1 MRSTFKLLFYVN
13 RQKMN
18 EDGLCPIMGRITID
32 GKVCQYA
39 TQMRVSLP
47 CWDVKSGRAYAPP
60 RREAEAR
67 AAEAINR
74 RLDYFVR
81 HAEMA
86 YRNNLIINGF
96 VTAEMI
102 RNAITGR
109 AQPKGT
115 FLALFDE
122 HNREYAKRVGIDR
135 ARCTY
140 VRYLNT
146 RRHLANFIRS
156 GYGQDD
162 IEMRRLDMKFIQ
174 DFQFYLSSVCRL
186 RTVTLNNHLVN
197 MQKIVQL
204 AIKER
209 VIKYDPFAGFKRELV
224 PVRHRYLT
232 HEQLT
237 KLMEADLPTY
247 RLSHTRDLFVFS
259 VFTGLGRAELA
270 ALTDD
275 NIVTERDGSQWIY
288 IRRQK
293 TKVECRIKLMDIPLQ
308 ILNKYRGEGPASDA
322 DNRFYR
328 NGIIWKS
335 KAFNGSEMTMGIGVA
350 GRGFNNRDMIPAN
363 DPAVKGFNRRR
374 MISAND
380 STLSATNLASS
391 TYNEQTDSS
400 MYNRKPAA
408 GSKLYYEPLGSQSRC
423 TVQGKETGPFTS
435 GKLFFVPVS
444 SSLER
449 SLHLIE
455 KQCHLDCHLT
465 FYMARHTFATEIC
478 LSNGMPIETISQM
491 MGHSNIRT
499 TQIYAEITNQKVKD
513 DFDKLSLKTNAKY
526 HLPTP
531 PMPPTNLHIKS
542 QSSPK
547 KQACTKEA
555 TYLNGKVSPN
565 KQACT
570 AEATYLNGKVSPKKQ
585 ACTKEATYLNGQ
597 SSPNKQAYTEDILA
611 IDHLPTDKPLPLRY
625 YRRGRRVTKS
635 FR

>member
-122 HNREYAKRVGIDR
+122 HNREYARRVGIDR

-156 GYGQDD
+156 RYGQDD

-328 NGIIWKS
+328 NGLVGAYDMMVRSKPLNDSRII
-335 KAFNGSEMTMGIGVA
+335 MGNGVA
-350 GRGFNNRDMIPAN
+350 GG
-363 DPAVKGFNRRR
+363 GFNRHR

-391 TYNEQTDSS
+391 TYNEQTNSS

-408 GSKLYYEPLGSQSRC
+408 GSKLYYETLDSQSRC
-423 TVQGKETGPFTS
+423 TVQGKETGPITSYNFSRVEKIPTVQGKETGPFTS

-547 KQACTKEA
+547 KQACT
-555 TYLNGKVSPN
+555 
-565 KQACT
+565 
-570 AEATYLNGKVSPKKQ
+570 AEATYLNGKV
-585 ACTKEATYLNGQ
+585 
-597 SSPNKQAYTEDILA
+597 SPNKQAYTEDILA

>member
-328 NGIIWKS
+328 NGLVGAYDMMVRSKPFNDSRII
-335 KAFNGSEMTMGIGVA
+335 MGNGVA
-350 GRGFNNRDMIPAN
+350 GG
-363 DPAVKGFNRRR
+363 GFNRHR

-408 GSKLYYEPLGSQSRC
+408 GSKLYYEPLGSQSWC
-423 TVQGKETGPFTS
+423 TVQGKETGPITS

-542 QSSPK
+542 QTSPK

-555 TYLNGKVSPN
+555 TYLNGKV
-565 KQACT
+565 
-570 AEATYLNGKVSPKKQ
+570 
-585 ACTKEATYLNGQ
+585 
-597 SSPNKQAYTEDILA
+597 SPNKQAYTEDILA

>member
-122 HNREYAKRVGIDR
+122 HNREYARRVGIDR

-328 NGIIWKS
+328 NGLVGAYDMMVRSKPLNDSRII
-335 KAFNGSEMTMGIGVA
+335 MGNGVA
-350 GRGFNNRDMIPAN
+350 GG
-363 DPAVKGFNRRR
+363 GFNRHR

-391 TYNEQTDSS
+391 TYNEQTNSS

-408 GSKLYYEPLGSQSRC
+408 GSKLYYETLDSQSRC
-423 TVQGKETGPFTS
+423 TVQGKETGPITSYNFSRVEKIPTVQGKETGPFTS

-555 TYLNGKVSPN
+555 TYPNGKVSPN
-565 KQACT
+565 KQ
-570 AEATYLNGKVSPKKQ
+570 V
-585 ACTKEATYLNGQ
+585 
-597 SSPNKQAYTEDILA
+597 YTEDILA

>member
-122 HNREYAKRVGIDR
+122 HNREYARRVGIDR

-328 NGIIWKS
+328 NGLVGAYDMMVRSKPLNDSEIIT
-335 KAFNGSEMTMGIGVA
+335 GSGVA
-350 GRGFNNRDMIPAN
+350 GGGFNNRDMIPAN

-391 TYNEQTDSS
+391 TYNEQTNSS

-408 GSKLYYEPLGSQSRC
+408 GSKLYYETLDSQSRC
-423 TVQGKETGPFTS
+423 TVQGKETGPITSYNFSRVEKIPTVQGKETGPFTS

-555 TYLNGKVSPN
+555 TYPNGKVSPN
-565 KQACT
+565 KQ
-570 AEATYLNGKVSPKKQ
+570 V
-585 ACTKEATYLNGQ
+585 
-597 SSPNKQAYTEDILA
+597 YTEDILA